1 MRNINKIDLMPDD
14 ESPFANAVAR
24 QKTGAI
30 ALVKHALLGGRA
42 TLAFQPVM
50 AALNPRKTVFYE
62 GLIRVPDENGRIIPA
77 RDFMP
82 HVEETELGWQVDCAA
97 LEIALRHLSLA
108 PDLRISINLSARSIG
123 YSKWN
128 DILGRSLRRDLDIGN
143 RLMLEITESSTILL
157 PDLVLSFMKDLRK
170 RGIIFALDD
179 FGAGTTS
186 FRYLRDF
193 NFDIVKIDEQFVRN
207 VATDPDNQV
216 LIQALIS
223 IAEDFGMH
231 TVAEAVENIIDSN
244 WLAAHGIDCLQGY
257 YWGAPTM
264 TPPWIQP
271 QNSDMS
277 S

>member
-82 HVEETELGWQVDCAA
+82 HVEETELGRQVDCAA
-97 LEIALRHLSLA
+97 LEIGLRHLSLA

-123 YSKWN
+123 YGKWN
-128 DILGRSLRRDLDIGN
+128 DILGRSLRRDPDIGN
-143 RLMLEITESSTILL
+143 RLILEITESSTILL

-170 RGIIFALDD
+170 RSITFALDD
-179 FGAGTTS
+179 FGAGITS
-186 FRYLRDF
+186 FRYLLDF
-193 NFDIVKIDEQFVRN
+193 NFDIVKIDEQFVRI

-223 IAEDFGMH
+223 IAEHFGMH

>member
-82 HVEETELGWQVDCAA
+82 HVEETELGRQVDCAA
-97 LEIALRHLSLA
+97 LEIGLHHLSLA
-108 PDLRISINLSARSIG
+108 PDLRISLNLSARSIG
-123 YSKWN
+123 YGKWN
-128 DILGRSLRRDLDIGN
+128 DILGRSLRRDPDIGN
-143 RLMLEITESSTILL
+143 RLILEITESSTILL

-170 RGIIFALDD
+170 RGITFAVDD

-193 NFDIVKIDEQFVRN
+193 NLDIVKIDEQFVRN

-223 IAEDFGMH
+223 IAEHFGMH

-244 WLAAHGIDCLQGY
+244 GLAAHGIDCLQGY

>member
-24 QKTGAI
+24 QKTGSI

-50 AALNPRKTVFYE
+50 AALNPRKTIFYE

-82 HVEETELGWQVDCAA
+82 HVEETELGRQVDCAA
-97 LEIALRHLSLA
+97 LEIGLRHLSLA

-123 YSKWN
+123 YGKWN
-128 DILGRSLRRDLDIGN
+128 DILGRSLRRDPDIGN
-143 RLMLEITESSTILL
+143 RLILEITESSTILL

-170 RGIIFALDD
+170 RGITFALDD

-223 IAEDFGMH
+223 IAEHFGMH

>member
-82 HVEETELGWQVDCAA
+82 HVEETELGRQVDCAA
-97 LEIALRHLSLA
+97 LEIGLRRLSLA

-123 YSKWN
+123 YGKWN
-128 DILGRSLRRDLDIGN
+128 DILGRSLRRDPDIGN
-143 RLMLEITESSTILL
+143 RLILEITESSTILL

-170 RGIIFALDD
+170 RGITFALDD

-223 IAEDFGMH
+223 IAEHFGMH

>member
-82 HVEETELGWQVDCAA
+82 HIEETELGRQVDCAA
-97 LEIALRHLSLA
+97 LEIGLRHLSLA

-123 YSKWN
+123 YGKWN
-128 DILGRSLRRDLDIGN
+128 DILGRSLRRDPDIGN
-143 RLMLEITESSTILL
+143 RLILEITENSTILL

-170 RGIIFALDD
+170 RGITFALDD

-223 IAEDFGMH
+223 IAEHFGMH

>member
-82 HVEETELGWQVDCAA
+82 HVEETELGRQVDCAA
-97 LEIALRHLSLA
+97 LEIGLRHLSLA

-123 YSKWN
+123 YGKWN
-128 DILGRSLRRDLDIGN
+128 DILGRSLRRDPDIGN
-143 RLMLEITESSTILL
+143 RLILEITESSTILL

-170 RGIIFALDD
+170 RGITFALDD

-193 NFDIVKIDEQFVRN
+193 NLDIVKIDEQFVRN

-223 IAEDFGMH
+223 IAEHFGMH

>member
-1 MRNINKIDLMPDD
+1 M
-14 ESPFANAVAR
+14 
-24 QKTGAI
+24 KTG
-30 ALVKHALLGGRA
+30 
-42 TLAFQPVM
+42 
-50 AALNPRKTVFYE
+50 
-62 GLIRVPDENGRIIPA
+62 
-77 RDFMP
+77 
-82 HVEETELGWQVDCAA
+82 
-97 LEIALRHLSLA
+97 
-108 PDLRISINLSARSIG
+108 
-123 YSKWN
+123 
-128 DILGRSLRRDLDIGN
+128 LRRDLDIGN
-143 RLMLEITESSTILL
+143 RLILEITENSTILL

-170 RGIIFALDD
+170 RGITFALDD

-223 IAEDFGMH
+223 IAEHFGMH

>member
-82 HVEETELGWQVDCAA
+82 HVEETELGRQVDCAA
-97 LEIALRHLSLA
+97 LEIGLHHLSLA

-123 YSKWN
+123 YGKWN
-128 DILGRSLRRDLDIGN
+128 DILGRSLRRDPDIGN
-143 RLMLEITESSTILL
+143 RLILEITESSTILL

-170 RGIIFALDD
+170 RGITFALDD

-193 NFDIVKIDEQFVRN
+193 NFDIVKIDEQFVRI

-223 IAEDFGMH
+223 IAEHFGMH

>member
-82 HVEETELGWQVDCAA
+82 HVEETELGRQVDCAA
-97 LEIALRHLSLA
+97 LEIGLRHLSLA

-123 YSKWN
+123 YGKWN
-128 DILGRSLRRDLDIGN
+128 DILGRSLRRDPDIGN
-143 RLMLEITESSTILL
+143 RLILEITESSTILL
-157 PDLVLSFMKDLRK
+157 PDLVLNFMKDLRK
-170 RGIIFALDD
+170 RGITFALDD

-223 IAEDFGMH
+223 ISEHFGMH

>member
-82 HVEETELGWQVDCAA
+82 HVEETELGRQVDCAA
-97 LEIALRHLSLA
+97 LEIGLHQLSLA

-123 YSKWN
+123 YGKWN
-128 DILGRSLRRDLDIGN
+128 DILGRSLRRDPDIGN
-143 RLMLEITESSTILL
+143 RLILEITESSTILL

-170 RGIIFALDD
+170 RGITFALDD

-223 IAEDFGMH
+223 IAEHFGMH
-231 TVAEAVENIIDSN
+231 TDAEAVENIIDSN

>member
-1 MRNINKIDLMPDD
+1 MRNINTIDLMPDD

-82 HVEETELGWQVDCAA
+82 HVEETELGRQVDCAA
-97 LEIALRHLSLA
+97 LEIGLRHLSLA
-108 PDLRISINLSARSIG
+108 PDLRVSINLSARSIG
-123 YSKWN
+123 YGKWN
-128 DILGRSLRRDLDIGN
+128 DILGRSLRRDPDIGN
-143 RLMLEITESSTILL
+143 RLILEITESSTILL

-170 RGIIFALDD
+170 RGITFALDD

-223 IAEDFGMH
+223 IAEHFGMH

-271 QNSDMS
+271 KNSDMS

>member
-1 MRNINKIDLMPDD
+1 
-14 ESPFANAVAR
+14 
-24 QKTGAI
+24 
-30 ALVKHALLGGRA
+30 LVKHALLGGRA

-82 HVEETELGWQVDCAA
+82 HVEETELGRKVDCAA
-97 LEIALRHLSLA
+97 LEIGLRHLSLA

-123 YSKWN
+123 YGKGN
-128 DILGRSLRRDLDIGN
+128 DILGRSLRRDPDIGN
-143 RLMLEITESSTILL
+143 RLILEITESSTILL

-170 RGIIFALDD
+170 RGITFALDD

-193 NFDIVKIDEQFVRN
+193 NFDIVKIDERFVRN

-216 LIQALIS
+216 LIQARIS
-223 IAEDFGMH
+223 IAEHFGMH

>member
-82 HVEETELGWQVDCAA
+82 HVEETELGRQVDCAA
-97 LEIALRHLSLA
+97 LEIGLRHLSLA

-123 YSKWN
+123 YGKWN
-128 DILGRSLRRDLDIGN
+128 DILGRSLRRDPDIGN
-143 RLMLEITESSTILL
+143 RLILEITESSTILL

-170 RGIIFALDD
+170 RGITFALDD
-179 FGAGTTS
+179 FGAGITS
-186 FRYLRDF
+186 FRNLRDF
-193 NFDIVKIDEQFVRN
+193 NFDIVKIDEQFVRI

-223 IAEDFGMH
+223 IAEHFGMH

>member
-1 MRNINKIDLMPDD
+1 MRNINKNDLMPDD

-82 HVEETELGWQVDCAA
+82 HVEETELGRQVDCAA
-97 LEIALRHLSLA
+97 LEIGLHHLSLA

-123 YSKWN
+123 YGKWN
-128 DILGRSLRRDLDIGN
+128 DILGRSLRRDPDIGN
-143 RLMLEITESSTILL
+143 RLILEITESSTILL

-170 RGIIFALDD
+170 RGITFALDD

-186 FRYLRDF
+186 FLYLRDF

-223 IAEDFGMH
+223 IAEHFGMH

>member
-14 ESPFANAVAR
+14 ESPFVNAVAR

-82 HVEETELGWQVDCAA
+82 HVEETELGRQVDCAA
-97 LEIALRHLSLA
+97 LEIGLHHLSLA

-123 YSKWN
+123 YGKWN
-128 DILGRSLRRDLDIGN
+128 DILGRSLRRDPDIGN
-143 RLMLEITESSTILL
+143 RLILEITESSTILL

-170 RGIIFALDD
+170 RGITFALDD

-223 IAEDFGMH
+223 IAEHFGMH

>member
-42 TLAFQPVM
+42 TLAFQPVI
-50 AALNPRKTVFYE
+50 AAQNPRKTVFYE

-82 HVEETELGWQVDCAA
+82 HVEETELGRQVDCAA
-97 LEIALRHLSLA
+97 LEIGLRHLSLA
-108 PDLRISINLSARSIG
+108 PDLRVSINLSARSIG
-123 YSKWN
+123 YGKWN
-128 DILGRSLRRDLDIGN
+128 DILGRSLRRDPDIGN
-143 RLMLEITESSTILL
+143 RLILEITESSTILL

-170 RGIIFALDD
+170 RGITFALDD

-223 IAEDFGMH
+223 IAEHFGMH

>member
-82 HVEETELGWQVDCAA
+82 HVEETELGRQVDCAA
-97 LEIALRHLSLA
+97 LEIGLRHLSLA

-123 YSKWN
+123 YGKWN
-128 DILGRSLRRDLDIGN
+128 DILGRSLRRDPDIGN
-143 RLMLEITESSTILL
+143 RLILEITENSTILL

-170 RGIIFALDD
+170 RGITFALDD
-179 FGAGTTS
+179 FGAGITS

-223 IAEDFGMH
+223 IAEHFGMH

>member
-42 TLAFQPVM
+42 TLAFQPVI
-50 AALNPRKTVFYE
+50 AAQNPRKTVFYE
-62 GLIRVPDENGRIIPA
+62 GLIRVADENGRIIPA

-82 HVEETELGWQVDCAA
+82 HVEETELGRQVDCAA
-97 LEIALRHLSLA
+97 LEIGLRHLSLA
-108 PDLRISINLSARSIG
+108 PDLRVSINLSARSIG
-123 YSKWN
+123 YGKWN
-128 DILGRSLRRDLDIGN
+128 DILGRSLRRDPDIGN
-143 RLMLEITESSTILL
+143 RLILEITESSTILL

-170 RGIIFALDD
+170 RGITFALDD

-223 IAEDFGMH
+223 IAEHFGMH

>member
-30 ALVKHALLGGRA
+30 ALLKHALLGGRA

-82 HVEETELGWQVDCAA
+82 HVEETELGRQVDCAA
-97 LEIALRHLSLA
+97 LEIGLRHLSLA

-123 YSKWN
+123 YGKWN
-128 DILGRSLRRDLDIGN
+128 DILGRSLRRDPDIGN
-143 RLMLEITESSTILL
+143 RLILEITENSTILL

-170 RGIIFALDD
+170 RGITFALDD

-223 IAEDFGMH
+223 IAEHFGMH

>member
-82 HVEETELGWQVDCAA
+82 HVEETELGRQVDCTA
-97 LEIALRHLSLA
+97 LEIGLRHLSLA

-123 YSKWN
+123 YGKGN
-128 DILGRSLRRDLDIGN
+128 DILGRSLRRDPDIGN
-143 RLMLEITESSTILL
+143 RLILEITESSTILL

-170 RGIIFALDD
+170 RGITFALDD

-216 LIQALIS
+216 LIQARIS
-223 IAEDFGMH
+223 IAEHFGMH

>member
-1 MRNINKIDLMPDD
+1 M
-14 ESPFANAVAR
+14 
-24 QKTGAI
+24 
-30 ALVKHALLGGRA
+30 
-42 TLAFQPVM
+42 
-50 AALNPRKTVFYE
+50 
-62 GLIRVPDENGRIIPA
+62 
-77 RDFMP
+77 
-82 HVEETELGWQVDCAA
+82 
-97 LEIALRHLSLA
+97 
-108 PDLRISINLSARSIG
+108 RISINLSARSIG
-123 YSKWN
+123 YGKWN
-128 DILGRSLRRDLDIGN
+128 DILGRSLRRDPDIGN
-143 RLMLEITESSTILL
+143 RLILEITESSTILL

-170 RGIIFALDD
+170 RGITFALDD
-179 FGAGTTS
+179 FGAGITS

-223 IAEDFGMH
+223 IAEHFGMH

-244 WLAAHGIDCLQGY
+244 GLAAHEIDCLQGY

>member
-82 HVEETELGWQVDCAA
+82 HVEETELGRQVDCAA
-97 LEIALRHLSLA
+97 LEIGLRHLSLA

-123 YSKWN
+123 YGKWN
-128 DILGRSLRRDLDIGN
+128 DILGRSLRRDPDIGN
-143 RLMLEITESSTILL
+143 RLILEITESSTILL

-170 RGIIFALDD
+170 RGITFALDD

-223 IAEDFGMH
+223 IAEHFGMH

-244 WLAAHGIDCLQGY
+244 GLAAHGIDCLQGY

>member
-82 HVEETELGWQVDCAA
+82 HVEETELGRQVDCAA
-97 LEIALRHLSLA
+97 FEIGLRHLSLA

-123 YSKWN
+123 YGKWN
-128 DILGRSLRRDLDIGN
+128 DILGRSLRRDPDIGN
-143 RLMLEITESSTILL
+143 RLILEITESSTILL

-170 RGIIFALDD
+170 RGITFALDD

-223 IAEDFGMH
+223 IAEHFGMH

-244 WLAAHGIDCLQGY
+244 GLAAHGIDCLQGY

>member
-1 MRNINKIDLMPDD
+1 M
-14 ESPFANAVAR
+14 
-24 QKTGAI
+24 
-30 ALVKHALLGGRA
+30 
-42 TLAFQPVM
+42 AFQPVI
-50 AALNPRKTVFYE
+50 AAQNPRKTVFYE

-82 HVEETELGWQVDCAA
+82 HVEETELGRQVDCAA
-97 LEIALRHLSLA
+97 LEIGLRHLSLA

-123 YSKWN
+123 YGKWN
-128 DILGRSLRRDLDIGN
+128 DILGRSLRRDPDIGN
-143 RLMLEITESSTILL
+143 RLILEITESSTILL

-170 RGIIFALDD
+170 RGITFALDD

-223 IAEDFGMH
+223 IAEHFGMH

>member
-82 HVEETELGWQVDCAA
+82 HVEETELGRQVDCAA
-97 LEIALRHLSLA
+97 LEIGLHHLSLA

-123 YSKWN
+123 YGKWN
-128 DILGRSLRRDLDIGN
+128 DILGRSLRRDPDIGN
-143 RLMLEITESSTILL
+143 RLILEITESSTILL

-170 RGIIFALDD
+170 RGITFALDD
-179 FGAGTTS
+179 FGAGITS

-193 NFDIVKIDEQFVRN
+193 NFDIVKIDEQFVRI

-223 IAEDFGMH
+223 IAEHFGMH

>member
-1 MRNINKIDLMPDD
+1 MRNINTIDLMPDD
-14 ESPFANAVAR
+14 ESPFATAVAR

-30 ALVKHALLGGRA
+30 ALVKHALLDGRA

-82 HVEETELGWQVDCAA
+82 HVEETELGRQVDCAA
-97 LEIALRHLSLA
+97 LEIGLRHLSLA

-123 YSKWN
+123 YGKWN
-128 DILGRSLRRDLDIGN
+128 DILGRSLRRDPDIGN
-143 RLMLEITESSTILL
+143 RLILEITENSTILL

-170 RGIIFALDD
+170 RGITFALDD

-223 IAEDFGMH
+223 IAEHFGMH

-244 WLAAHGIDCLQGY
+244 
-257 YWGAPTM
+257 
-264 TPPWIQP
+264 
-271 QNSDMS
+271 
-277 S
+277 

>member
-50 AALNPRKTVFYE
+50 AALNPRKTDFYE

-82 HVEETELGWQVDCAA
+82 HVEETELGRQVDCAA
-97 LEIALRHLSLA
+97 LEIGLRHLSLA

-123 YSKWN
+123 YGKWN
-128 DILGRSLRRDLDIGN
+128 DILGRSLRRDPDIGN
-143 RLMLEITESSTILL
+143 RLILEITESSTILL

-170 RGIIFALDD
+170 RSITFALDD
-179 FGAGTTS
+179 FGAGITS
-186 FRYLRDF
+186 FRNLRDF
-193 NFDIVKIDEQFVRN
+193 NFDIVKIDEQFVRI

-223 IAEDFGMH
+223 IAEHFGMH

-244 WLAAHGIDCLQGY
+244 GLAAHGIDCLQGY

>member
-82 HVEETELGWQVDCAA
+82 HVEETELGRQVDCAA
-97 LEIALRHLSLA
+97 LEIGLRHLSLA

-123 YSKWN
+123 YGKWN
-128 DILGRSLRRDLDIGN
+128 DILGRSLRRDPDIGN
-143 RLMLEITESSTILL
+143 RLILEITESSTILL

-170 RGIIFALDD
+170 RGITFALDD
-179 FGAGTTS
+179 FGAGITS

-193 NFDIVKIDEQFVRN
+193 NFDIVKIDEQFVRI

-223 IAEDFGMH
+223 IAEHFGMH

>member
-82 HVEETELGWQVDCAA
+82 HVEETELGRQVDCAA
-97 LEIALRHLSLA
+97 LEIGLRHLSLA

-123 YSKWN
+123 YGKWN
-128 DILGRSLRRDLDIGN
+128 DILGRSLRRDPDIGN
-143 RLMLEITESSTILL
+143 RLILEITESSTILL

-170 RGIIFALDD
+170 RGITFALDD
-179 FGAGTTS
+179 FGAGITS

-223 IAEDFGMH
+223 IAEHFGMH

>member
-82 HVEETELGWQVDCAA
+82 HVEETELGRQVDCAA
-97 LEIALRHLSLA
+97 LEIGLRHLSLA

-123 YSKWN
+123 YGKWN
-128 DILGRSLRRDLDIGN
+128 DILGRSLRRDPDIGN
-143 RLMLEITESSTILL
+143 RLILEITESSTILL

-170 RGIIFALDD
+170 RGITFALDD

-186 FRYLRDF
+186 FLYLRDF

-223 IAEDFGMH
+223 IAEHFGMH

>member
-1 MRNINKIDLMPDD
+1 
-14 ESPFANAVAR
+14 
-24 QKTGAI
+24 
-30 ALVKHALLGGRA
+30 
-42 TLAFQPVM
+42 
-50 AALNPRKTVFYE
+50 
-62 GLIRVPDENGRIIPA
+62 
-77 RDFMP
+77 
-82 HVEETELGWQVDCAA
+82 
-97 LEIALRHLSLA
+97 
-108 PDLRISINLSARSIG
+108 
-123 YSKWN
+123 
-128 DILGRSLRRDLDIGN
+128 
-143 RLMLEITESSTILL
+143 
-157 PDLVLSFMKDLRK
+157 MKDLRK
-170 RGIIFALDD
+170 RGITFALDD

-223 IAEDFGMH
+223 IAEHFGMH

>member
-24 QKTGAI
+24 QKIGAI

-62 GLIRVPDENGRIIPA
+62 GLIRFPDENGRIIPA

-82 HVEETELGWQVDCAA
+82 HVEETELGRQVDCAA
-97 LEIALRHLSLA
+97 LEIGLRHLSLA

-123 YSKWN
+123 YGKWN
-128 DILGRSLRRDLDIGN
+128 DILGRSLRRDPDIGN
-143 RLMLEITESSTILL
+143 RLILEITESSTILL

-170 RGIIFALDD
+170 RGINFALDD

-223 IAEDFGMH
+223 IAEHFGMH

>member
-30 ALVKHALLGGRA
+30 ALAKHALLGGRA

-50 AALNPRKTVFYE
+50 AALNPRKTDFYE
-62 GLIRVPDENGRIIPA
+62 GLIRVPDENGRIMPA

-82 HVEETELGWQVDCAA
+82 HVEETELGRQVDCAA
-97 LEIALRHLSLA
+97 LEIGLRHLSLA

-123 YSKWN
+123 YGKWN
-128 DILGRSLRRDLDIGN
+128 DILGRSLRRDPDIGN
-143 RLMLEITESSTILL
+143 RLILEITESSTILL

-170 RGIIFALDD
+170 RGITFALDD

-223 IAEDFGMH
+223 IAEHFGMH